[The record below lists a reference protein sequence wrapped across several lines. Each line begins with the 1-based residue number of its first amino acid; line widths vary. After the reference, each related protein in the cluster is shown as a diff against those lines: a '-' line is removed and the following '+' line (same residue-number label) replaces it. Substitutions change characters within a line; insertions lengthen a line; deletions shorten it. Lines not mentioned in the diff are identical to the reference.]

1 MLQKTRGIYI
11 AAPPWLPLTRE
22 LGRLQ
27 SEVQQAK
34 NKKTIRRPKCKMES
48 PQQHQHGGESIVL
61 HTFYTGRAKI
71 STKTFER
78 GVQPE
83 KNCGNF
89 RTKSV
94 NDQPGDPTQPRQME
108 TSPEAGQSILVQ
120 PLAGAEPL
128 YSPPQRTAAHGAASG
143 DGSMGLHR
151 CRTEPVLVAGDDC
164 GPLASGISR
173 KETALHFEIYR
184 YIKKSRFPKIT
195 PKTHLRRRGKRIL
208 PRNSNYNSIQ
218 PERIIPQWPEEIR
231 QRARIGDWEGDTVY
245 GGVGKGLLVTQVD
258 RKSRFLPAGLLAKRD
273 ASLTKAVICQLLRD
287 VPVKSISLDNGSEF
301 SEFKALEAELH
312 TLVYFAE
319 PHKPWQRG
327 TNENT
332 NGLLRFFF
340 PKGCDFHA
348 VSQDFVDSVVDLINS
363 RPRKCLGWRSPAEV
377 FHNLG
382 VALA

>member
-1 MLQKTRGIYI
+1 MVRNSSPPCERGD
-11 AAPPWLPLTRE
+11 
-22 LGRLQ
+22 GRLQ

-128 YSPPQRTAAHGAASG
+128 YSPPQRTAAHGATSG

-164 GPLASGISR
+164 WPLASGISR
-173 KETALHFEIYR
+173 KETALHFDDL
-184 YIKKSRFPKIT
+184 S
-195 PKTHLRRRGKRIL
+195 
-208 PRNSNYNSIQ
+208 
-218 PERIIPQWPEEIR
+218 IR
-231 QRARIGDWEGDTVY
+231 QKET
-245 GGVGKGLLVTQVD
+245 
-258 RKSRFLPAGLLAKRD
+258 
-273 ASLTKAVICQLLRD
+273 
-287 VPVKSISLDNGSEF
+287 
-301 SEFKALEAELH
+301 
-312 TLVYFAE
+312 
-319 PHKPWQRG
+319 
-327 TNENT
+327 
-332 NGLLRFFF
+332 
-340 PKGCDFHA
+340 
-348 VSQDFVDSVVDLINS
+348 VSQNHTENASKTPWKAHFAQEFQL
-363 RPRKCLGWRSPAEV
+363 
-377 FHNLG
+377 
-382 VALA
+382 

>member
-1 MLQKTRGIYI
+1 
-11 AAPPWLPLTRE
+11 
-22 LGRLQ
+22 
-27 SEVQQAK
+27 
-34 NKKTIRRPKCKMES
+34 MES

-128 YSPPQRTAAHGAASG
+128 YSPPQRTATHGAASG

-173 KETALHFEIYR
+173 KETALHFDDL
-184 YIKKSRFPKIT
+184 S
-195 PKTHLRRRGKRIL
+195 
-208 PRNSNYNSIQ
+208 
-218 PERIIPQWPEEIR
+218 IR
-231 QRARIGDWEGDTVY
+231 QKET
-245 GGVGKGLLVTQVD
+245 
-258 RKSRFLPAGLLAKRD
+258 
-273 ASLTKAVICQLLRD
+273 
-287 VPVKSISLDNGSEF
+287 
-301 SEFKALEAELH
+301 
-312 TLVYFAE
+312 
-319 PHKPWQRG
+319 
-327 TNENT
+327 
-332 NGLLRFFF
+332 
-340 PKGCDFHA
+340 
-348 VSQDFVDSVVDLINS
+348 VSQNHTENASKT
-363 RPRKCLGWRSPAEV
+363 PRKAHFAQKFQL
-377 FHNLG
+377 
-382 VALA
+382 